1 VNLAITIAILLVIA
15 RSVLAIVL
23 VEFEIVMEFE
33 TRFILVIVDID
44 MNRVIEMIEYLL
56 KQTEEELLIT
66 IAISRVIE

>member
-1 VNLAITIAILLVIA
+1 MNLAITIAILLVIA